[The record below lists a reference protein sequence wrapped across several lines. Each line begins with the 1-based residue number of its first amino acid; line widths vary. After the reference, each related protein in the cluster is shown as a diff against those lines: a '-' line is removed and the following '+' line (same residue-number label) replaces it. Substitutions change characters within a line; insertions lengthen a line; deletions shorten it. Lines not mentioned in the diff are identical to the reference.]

1 MDRHGTTTTPAK
13 ATLSLRDVTKTYDMG
28 ATQVHALRGVSLDV
42 ARNEYIAVMG
52 PSGSGKSTLMNVI
65 GCLDVPTSGTYSL
78 DGKAVAEMSE
88 NQLSEIR
95 NRQIGFVFQTFNLVP
110 RADIFHNVELPMIYA
125 GVRRS
130 ERRKRAEQAIE
141 RVRERS
147 FDVIVLDLAM
157 PGLDGIATLERL
169 KQLDPDLQVILL
181 TGHATVP
188 RSVEAMKLG
197 AADLL
202 EKPTDFAELL
212 QKIRDAGAK
221 KAVLVE
227 KRRAEEVAEILM
239 TRGW

>member
-1 MDRHGTTTTPAK
+1 MTSADRVLLVDDEEDFVESLAK
-13 ATLSLRDVTKTYDMG
+13 RLDR
-28 ATQVHALRGVSLDV
+28 RGLKVETSS
-42 ARNEYIAVMG
+42 
-52 PSGSGKSTLMNVI
+52 SG
-65 GCLDVPTSGTYSL
+65 
-78 DGKAVAEMSE
+78 
-88 NQLSEIR
+88 
-95 NRQIGFVFQTFNLVP
+95 
-110 RADIFHNVELPMIYA
+110 
-125 GVRRS
+125 
-130 ERRKRAEQAIE
+130 EQAIE